1 MKKLFI
7 VLFVIIGLN
16 TWATDYVIVR
26 NGNQSTI
33 YDITTGSSGTVY
45 LSVFPLTNPSVDMLK
60 QIGLPGYLWSQLN
73 ASDGIFDT
81 RLEECKSQ
89 LNAANAQ
96 LSNDTTYIDEL
107 ESTRGLYRFA
117 CVLLTIIIIILSL
130 VIITN
135 KPRR

>member
-16 TWATDYVIVR
+16 TWANEYVIVK
-26 NGNQSTI
+26 GNEQLVI
-33 YDITTGSSGTVY
+33 YDLSVGSSGTVY
-45 LSVFPLTNPSVDMLK
+45 MSIFPLKSPSIDMLK
-60 QIGLPGYLWSQLN
+60 SIGLPDYLWGQL
-73 ASDGIFDT
+73 SGPDGIYDT
-81 RLEECKSQ
+81 RLVECKDQ